1 MGLAA
6 DFGKSIVRGA
16 GYSIG
21 RNLVGSLG
29 RNRITSNYRERVSDS
44 YENQSI
50 NQKFGRSIFDVID
63 EQEESVKGTHQFLLI
78 ESNWDFIKGWKA
90 GIFGTLGVALWF
102 YFLVLVGIQLNSPFV
117 KSSMDKYPLLVFLYL
132 FALIVVPIFGSKFCL
147 YLLHLVSGTPRKK
160 KKHAEYVLDEGMKN
174 IQKLRNSFTE
184 GIEVVRST
192 WGEEW
197 VESFEKRIPKEG
209 MHISP
214 FTLFFG
220 SPDKEEITEKGK
232 NLIYGTSKQA
242 GDWFKFENDYLKS
255 FTIK

>member
-21 RNLVGSLG
+21 RNLVGNLG
-29 RNRITSNYRERVSDS
+29 RNRVTSSYRERLSDS
-44 YENQSI
+44 YENQQI

-63 EQEESVKGTHQFLLI
+63 EQEESIKQRYDYEMKKTNWQSEGKFFVFLWSVVPFFGILWLIASNGKLYHSIFVFDKNGWFALLLCFIGSKLFIQFLYIIL
-78 ESNWDFIKGWKA
+78 
-90 GIFGTLGVALWF
+90 GT
-102 YFLVLVGIQLNSPFV
+102 
-117 KSSMDKYPLLVFLYL
+117 
-132 FALIVVPIFGSKFCL
+132 
-147 YLLHLVSGTPRKK
+147 KK
-160 KKHAEYVLDEGMKN
+160 KREEYANSILEQGNKN
-174 IQKLRNSFTE
+174 IETLRKSYTE
-184 GIEVVRST
+184 GLQVVKET

-197 VESFEKRIPKEG
+197 LENYEKRIPKEG

-220 SPDKEEITEKGK
+220 SPEKEEITEKGR

-242 GDWFKFENDYLKS
+242 GDWFKFEGDYLKS

>member
-21 RNLVGSLG
+21 RNLVGNLG
-29 RNRITSNYRERVSDS
+29 RNSVTSSYRERVSDS
-44 YENQSI
+44 YENQQI
-50 NQKFGRSIFDVID
+50 NQKFQRSIFDVID
-63 EQEESVKGTHQFLLI
+63 GQEESIKQRYEHEIKKTNWQCLTTFQKIGMFSWGVVSFIVIFALFVKNADLYHSIITFDKSGLFSLLI
-78 ESNWDFIKGWKA
+78 CFIFSRLFIK
-90 GIFGTLGVALWF
+90 
-102 YFLVLVGIQLNSPFV
+102 
-117 KSSMDKYPLLVFLYL
+117 FLYL
-132 FALIVVPIFGSKFCL
+132 IQ
-147 YLLHLVSGTPRKK
+147 GTKRSRE
-160 KKHAEYVLDEGMKN
+160 EYANNILEQGNKN
-174 IQKLRNSFTE
+174 IVTLRKSYTE
-184 GIEVVRST
+184 GLQVVKET

-197 VESFEKRIPKEG
+197 VKYYKNRIPKEG

-220 SPDKEEITEKGK
+220 SPEKEEITEKGR

-242 GDWFKFENDYLKS
+242 GDWFKFEDDYLKS